1 MRPVRATAL
10 YIVRYFK
17 AFALSGRQVTAQNK
31 NPGRCPGLRASA
43 PSGRAAVG
51 CLTIRALLLI
61 WAAWTSGRCCYG
73 LLGVAA
79 YMGFCPFRACCLY
92 GLLGLQGASLIA
104 LYPGRCPGLRASALS
119 GRAAVGYLIFRACC
133 CGLLDLQ
140 GIAAYMSFLTFWS
153 CFSELLGLL
162 PYLKPANFKR
172 IIQKKRENDGNL
184 RK

>member
-43 PSGRAAVG
+43 PLGRAAVV

-73 LLGVAA
+73 FLGVAA
-79 YMGFCPFRACCLY
+79 YMGFWLFGRCCPMQISQNFRAVWLKLPSTPFCMVEITQHALK
-92 GLLGLQGASLIA
+92 GQKLLAQGNA
-104 LYPGRCPGLRASALS
+104 L
-119 GRAAVGYLIFRACC
+119 
-133 CGLLDLQ
+133 
-140 GIAAYMSFLTFWS
+140 GINDIQLTPCKGKSFTYRRG
-153 CFSELLGLL
+153 FSHF
-162 PYLKPANFKR
+162 Y
-172 IIQKKRENDGNL
+172 
-184 RK
+184 